1 MVPDRKAQAGG
12 ATAEPIVVFDIGNVL
27 LRWDPRFLYERI
39 FDDRSKMESFL
50 SEICTPEWNLELDRG
65 GRFDEAVAT
74 LSAKHPNFEAEIR
87 AFDERWLEMIPH
99 AITDNVA
106 VLAGLKAAGRPVYAI
121 TNFSAEKFLVARENF
136 PFLDD
141 FDGVVVS
148 AQERLLKPDAA
159 IYQVLFLRYGLRA
172 HDCVFIDD
180 SAANIETALTLGMQ
194 AIHFTEGVD
203 VAARLRQC
211 GCRF

>member
-121 TNFSAEKFLVARENF
+121 TNFSAEKFRRGRRLGA
-136 PFLDD
+136 
-141 FDGVVVS
+141 GAA
-148 AQERLLKPDAA
+148 AQAGCGHLSGS
-159 IYQVLFLRYGLRA
+159 VLALRA
-172 HDCVFIDD
+172 
-180 SAANIETALTLGMQ
+180 AG
-194 AIHFTEGVD
+194 
-203 VAARLRQC
+203 ARLRLHRRF
-211 GCRF
+211 GCKY